1 MKDKVAIV
9 TGASSGIGKAI
20 CYELAQHGAS
30 IVLAAR
36 NQDELKIISKDIE
49 SKFNVKCLAV
59 ATDVSIE
66 GDCQHLIEEC
76 IKTFGKI
83 DILVNNAGVSQRI
96 LFQDLDLAIL
106 RRIMDVNYWG
116 SVYCTKFALNH
127 ILNSKGSIVAISS
140 ISGYSPLPG
149 RTGYCSSKY
158 ALHGF
163 VETLRIE
170 LLKTGVNVLLVTPG
184 FTASNIRKNALVG
197 EGKQQGESPRDEN
210 KMMTSEEVAKIVRIG
225 IEKRKRTLI
234 ISFHGKIIFLLTKL
248 LPKFTDHLIYKLMSK
263 EPNSPLKK

>member
-1 MKDKVAIV
+1 MKDKVAII
-9 TGASSGIGKAI
+9 TGASSGIGKAL

-30 IVLAAR
+30 VVLAAR
-36 NQDELKIISKDIE
+36 NFSELQLIALDIKE
-49 SKFNVKCLAV
+49 RFDVECLAI

-66 GDCQHLIEEC
+66 ADCEKLINEAVD
-76 IKTFGKI
+76 KFGKI
-83 DILVNNAGVSQRI
+83 DILINNAGVSQRV
-96 LFQDLDLAIL
+96 LFQDLDLNVI

-127 ILNSKGSIVAISS
+127 ILKTKGSIVAISS

-163 VETLRIE
+163 IETLRIE
-170 LLKTGVNVLLVTPG
+170 LLKTGVHVLLATPG
-184 FTASNIRKNALVG
+184 FTTSNIRVNALVG
-197 EGKQQGESPRDEN
+197 DNKQQGESPRDES
-210 KMMTSEEVAKIVRIG
+210 KMMSSEEVAIIVRKG

-263 EPNSPLKK
+263 ESNSPLK